1 VRGAEGMNLGYY
13 HNLSSSFPSSPSFC
27 QFPIPIAP
35 YPRCPQSPVPNFM
48 RLKNRL
54 FWIAAFIA
62 FFLDQVTKYWVV
74 QTFSL
79 GQTLP
84 ILQDI
89 FHLTYVTNTGA
100 AFSLF
105 SGKVEWLKWLSL
117 AVSLVLIGLA
127 WFGQELNR
135 WDQLGYGLIL
145 GGAIGNGIDRFVLGY
160 VVDFLDFRLINF
172 AVFNLADS
180 FISIGIVC
188 LLIGSLQKTPPSSQ
202 KPHA

>member
-1 VRGAEGMNLGYY
+1 
-13 HNLSSSFPSSPSFC
+13 
-27 QFPIPIAP
+27 
-35 YPRCPQSPVPNFM
+35 M

-62 FFLDQVTKYWVV
+62 FFLDQITKYWVV

-84 ILQDI
+84 LLPGI
-89 FHLTYVTNTGA
+89 FHFTYVTNTGA
-100 AFSLF
+100 AFSLL
-105 SGKVEWLKWLSL
+105 SGKVEWLRWLSL
-117 AVSLVLIGLA
+117 GVSLVLIALA
-127 WFGQELNR
+127 LFGPTLNL

-145 GGAIGNGIDRFVLGY
+145 GGAMGNGIDRFVLGY

-172 AVFNLADS
+172 AVFNVADS

-188 LLIGSLQKTPPSSQ
+188 LLIASLEKTPTSTDRS
-202 KPHA
+202 H